1 MVPGMDELRDTV
13 SEVVLKINTHRE
25 LYMRNEEAVKQH
37 LIGHVF
43 RTLGWEW
50 DNPFEVRPEE
60 KTEDG
65 RADYAL
71 ILDGNVFAY
80 VEAKNLGVNI
90 IKNGKPLRQLGRY
103 CFNTGVRYGILT
115 NGAVWIVLRAFE
127 EGSRL
132 SDRILLKVNLENEPL
147 ERSTLKL
154 SLLSKARIREIE
166 KLSALLKAFELSFNG
181 LRNEGFGEDV
191 LIAYLRA
198 GRSSLIPVDKLT
210 GVETP
215 RTAYINEN
223 GWKALP
229 LGEQSLRG
237 VLFAVLM
244 YLYSRKEGAEKEE
257 IKRVY
262 EHLRRIRLEPS
273 QILALLKT
281 IEEEEGM
288 NIAVEL

>member
-1 MVPGMDELRDTV
+1 MDELRDTV
-13 SEVVLKINTHRE
+13 SEIVLKINTHRE
-25 LYMRNEEAVKQH
+25 LYLRNEEAVKQH

-115 NGAVWIVLRAFE
+115 NGAVWIVLKAFE

-191 LIAYLRA
+191 LVAYLRA

-215 RTAYINEN
+215 RTAYVNEN

-244 YLYSRKEGAEKEE
+244 YLYSRREGAEKEE